1 MTVSQADE
9 ALLAQL
15 TERVGRS
22 VTDWR
27 PNARVAGLRP
37 LTGGTS
43 SLTFL
48 VDLAGVD
55 KQETPVVL
63 KVAPPGLPPLR
74 NRDVLRQARLQ
85 KAVQGGPGTRPL
97 APDVLFADPGDPPEV
112 PPFMAMNLVP
122 GQCVEPVLCEPA
134 ERPSPDQVR
143 ARYLDAVTVLAQL
156 HAIVP
161 QEVGLAGEP
170 NVGLIDE
177 VDRWT
182 RAFVTLPAD
191 MAGDYQRAASAL
203 RATIPAALPPAV
215 NHGDFRLGNTL
226 CDGTRINA
234 VIDWE
239 IWSVGDPRIDLAWLT
254 FFTDDAGHPAVAPG
268 TVAGTPTR
276 DEIVRAY
283 EEAIGRTIPELGWF
297 DALTRYKEAGVTGLL
312 LKRAMKL
319 GRPVKESMARMQPE
333 LPRLVQESI
342 RIVNG

>member
-1 MTVSQADE
+1 VS
-9 ALLAQL
+9 
-15 TERVGRS
+15 
-22 VTDWR
+22 
-27 PNARVAGLRP
+27 P

-48 VDLAGVD
+48 AELAGVAAG
-55 KQETPVVL
+55 ETPVVL
-63 KVAPPGLPPLR
+63 KVAPPGLAPLR

-85 KAVQGGPGTRPL
+85 KAVQGAGRPL

-122 GQCVEPVLCEPA
+122 GECVEPVLTDDA
-134 ERPSPDQVR
+134 ERPAPGQVR
-143 ARYLDAVTVLAQL
+143 ARFFDVVQVLAQL
-156 HAIVP
+156 HRIVP
-161 QEVGLAGEP
+161 AEVGLGDEQA
-170 NVGLIDE
+170 VGLADE

-182 RAFVTLPAD
+182 RAFATLPGD
-191 MAGDYQRAASAL
+191 MAGDYDRAARAL
-203 RATIPAALPPAV
+203 RANVPAPLPPAV

-226 CDGTRINA
+226 CEGDRVNA

-268 TVAGTPTR
+268 TVAGTPAGR
-276 DEIVRAY
+276 DVIRAY
-283 EEAIGRTIPELGWF
+283 EDVLGRSVPELGWF

-319 GRPVKESMARMQPE
+319 GRPVKESIARMQPE
-333 LPRLVQESI
+333 LPRLVQEAI
-342 RIVNG
+342 RMVSG